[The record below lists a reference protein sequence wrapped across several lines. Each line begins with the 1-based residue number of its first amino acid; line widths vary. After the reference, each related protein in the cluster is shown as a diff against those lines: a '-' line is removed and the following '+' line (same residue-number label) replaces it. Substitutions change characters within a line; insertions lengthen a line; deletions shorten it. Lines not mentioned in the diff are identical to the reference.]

1 MFEAEYLAS
10 PRIDPDITCR
20 TPPSFPPAPTGLKK
34 QQRGMTIGRVE
45 KLLLRTQF
53 RDVLF
58 NELLILF
65 LRFVYGIDLRWLDF

>member
-1 MFEAEYLAS
+1 M
-10 PRIDPDITCR
+10 PDATVFSSR
-20 TPPSFPPAPTGLKK
+20 AHGLKK